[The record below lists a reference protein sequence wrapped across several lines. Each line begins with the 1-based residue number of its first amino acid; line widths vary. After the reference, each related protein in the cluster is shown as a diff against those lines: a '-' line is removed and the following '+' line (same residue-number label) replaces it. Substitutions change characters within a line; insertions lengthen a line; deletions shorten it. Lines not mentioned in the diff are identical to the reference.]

1 MTTNTCGA
9 AALLIMF
16 AIGTLAGEPPQTNA
30 VRSPQLNSRI
40 GPANPR
46 KYTIV
51 QPTDWQNPYLVI
63 RPNGVEV
70 VAKVLPTGRK
80 IVSTDDLQ
88 QTLVK
93 LPVRAWPYGRVV
105 AVTDVGIISYPDDVE
120 PIRRN
125 QDAALA
131 TLKALRVTVVRW
143 PSA

>member
-1 MTTNTCGA
+1 
-9 AALLIMF
+9 MF
-16 AIGTLAGEPPQTNA
+16 PIGTLAGEPPQTKG

-46 KYTIV
+46 KYTTV
-51 QPTDWQNPYLVI
+51 QPQDWQNPVLVI
-63 RPNGVEV
+63 RPKGIEV
-70 VAKVLPTGRK
+70 DAVGLRRGGK
-80 IVSTDDLQ
+80 IVSADDLASA
-88 QTLVK
+88 LVK

-125 QDAALA
+125 GEAARAMLG
-131 TLKALRVTVVRW
+131 ALGVTVVGW